1 MASISFNTK
10 LQCNYENGWQ
20 FDMKLSQKKKFVE
33 EKKNES
39 KLRVEMI
46 LCNHTAIMNN
56 RSR

>member
-1 MASISFNTK
+1 
-10 LQCNYENGWQ
+10 
-20 FDMKLSQKKKFVE
+20 MKLSQKKKFVE